1 MRHLGYALNFDKW
14 RHRSRPYRD
23 LSPKIN
29 MSPRSFG
36 VYLPADKISDRI
48 YASAYLVHTWQVMF
62 FKAGGIFSLLGL
74 LGVLLHT
81 SHCSAHGDVAR
92 HEGHQHHPQMW
103 TYT

>member
-1 MRHLGYALNFDKW
+1 
-14 RHRSRPYRD
+14 
-23 LSPKIN
+23 
-29 MSPRSFG
+29 
-36 VYLPADKISDRI
+36 
-48 YASAYLVHTWQVMF
+48 MF

-92 HEGHQHHPQMW
+92 HQGHQHLQMW